1 MIPTPDWQVLRDLRT
16 WDETAALR
24 GLILDGP
31 EVAASHRRPGQYLKL
46 RLGEREGFMALAS
59 APGQPLQLL
68 VKRGP
73 PLADALACVA
83 VGATV
88 DSSLAQG
95 AGFPLDEARGR
106 DLLLFAAGSGIAP
119 LRAGVQAVLGE
130 RRAFGR
136 VSLFYGQRTPEEVAY
151 RGEAATWA
159 AGGIELHPVISQPPP
174 GSWSGA
180 RGHVQEAFL
189 QSAVPVAEA
198 VAFLCGMKAMVA
210 GVKAALGQ
218 RGLPP
223 ERLFL
228 NA

>member
-1 MIPTPDWQVLRDLRT
+1 MTPSTDWQVLRLLRA

-24 GLILDGP
+24 GVILDGP
-31 EVAASHRRPGQYLKL
+31 EVAASHHRPGQYLKL
-46 RLGEREGFMALAS
+46 RVDEREGFLALAS

-73 PLADALACVA
+73 PLAEALAGLA
-83 VGATV
+83 AGATV
-88 DSSLAQG
+88 HSSLALG

-119 LRAGVQAVLGE
+119 LRAVVQAVLAE

-136 VSLFYGQRTPEEVAY
+136 VSLFYGQRLPEEVAY
-151 RGEAATWA
+151 RGEAGAWA

-189 QSAVPVAEA
+189 RSGLPVGEA
-198 VAFLCGMKAMVA
+198 VAFVCGMRAMVA
-210 GVKAALGQ
+210 EVKATLGE

-223 ERLFL
+223 ERVFL
-228 NA
+228 NL